1 MKRFAPPKYLIR
13 LVQSLGI
20 GGIVGL
26 SSLWANIPAFAQV
39 GLSPLVIEVEAERGQ
54 AQGTINV
61 VNNTSEPFRA
71 RVYVE
76 PFTYEAE
83 EGFQIL
89 ENDTDDL
96 SPYLQFSPRE
106 LEVAPNTTRRVRF
119 VSRFPPSLPEG
130 EYRAVIFTENLVET
144 IDGSGTEVTLR
155 TRVGSTVYVRHG
167 EIAPNLVV
175 DSARVESDSGQLQLL
190 VQNTGQASIRPAA
203 IWQLKQGDTV
213 IESGE
218 TGQFAVLAES
228 ERYFRFESASERLNT
243 AAPGQYQLEGSLVW
257 RTLDNE
263 EASLPFA
270 VSFTIPGQ

>member
-1 MKRFAPPKYLIR
+1 MKTLTPPNAFIRFVR
-13 LVQSLGI
+13 SLGI

-26 SSLWANIPAFAQV
+26 SCLWADLPALAQV
-39 GLSPLVIEVEAERGQ
+39 GLSPLVIEVQANRGQ

-61 VNNTSEPFRA
+61 VNNSSEPFRA

-76 PFTYEAE
+76 PFTYETE
-83 EGFQIL
+83 DGFQVL
-89 ENDTDDL
+89 ETDTDDL

-144 IDGSGTEVTLR
+144 IDSSGAEVTLR

-167 EIAPNLVV
+167 DVAPNLVV
-175 DSARVESDSGQLQLL
+175 DSARVESESGQLQLL

-213 IESGE
+213 VESGE

-228 ERYFRFESASERLNT
+228 DRYLSFDSASERLNG
-243 AAPGQYQLEGSLVW
+243 ASPGQYQLEGTLVW
-257 RTLDNE
+257 VTLDNE

-270 VSFTIPGQ
+270 VSITAP

>member
-1 MKRFAPPKYLIR
+1 MKTMTPPNAFIRFMR
-13 LVQSLGI
+13 SLGI

-26 SSLWANIPAFAQV
+26 SCLWVDFPAFAQV
-39 GLSPLVIEVEAERGQ
+39 GLSPLVVELQANRGQ

-61 VNNTSEPFRA
+61 VNNTNEPFRA

-76 PFTYEAE
+76 PFTYETE
-83 EGFQIL
+83 DGFQVL
-89 ENDTDDL
+89 ETDTDDL

-106 LEVAPNTTRRVRF
+106 LEVEPNTTRRVRF

-144 IDGSGTEVTLR
+144 LDSNGTAVTLK
-155 TRVGSTVYVRHG
+155 TRVGSTVYIRHG
-167 EIAPNLVV
+167 DVAPNLVV
-175 DSARVESDSGQLQLL
+175 ASARVEPESGQLQLL

-203 IWQLKQGDTV
+203 IWQLKQGETV

-228 ERYFRFESASERLNT
+228 DRYFQFENASERLNGVS
-243 AAPGQYQLEGSLVW
+243 PGQYQLEGTLVW

-270 VSFTIPGQ
+270 VSVTAE